1 VILPHW
7 PIQDKVGALST
18 TRCGGASTGPFLSFN
33 LGYHVGDAHDIV
45 VKNHHKLSAYLP
57 AKAIWLEQIHGN
69 CVFVVNEKKPVT
81 PWPQADALYTNARLQ
96 PLAIMTADCLPI
108 LLASK
113 CGGEVAAVHGGWRP
127 LATGIL
133 ANTLTKFKCHPGD
146 IFAWLGPAIGPSA
159 FEVGPEVVTQFCDLD
174 SAHCSDFVEQNT
186 GKYLADIF
194 AIATRQLAELGVTK
208 VFTDKLCTVT
218 DSHRF
223 FSYRRDG
230 QTGRMAS
237 VIWRN

>member
-1 VILPHW
+1 MILPNW
-7 PIQDKVGALST
+7 PVQDKVGALST
-18 TRCGGASTGPFLSFN
+18 TRSGGASTGSFSSFN
-33 LGYHVGDAHDIV
+33 LGYHVGDERNEV
-45 VKNHHKLSAYLP
+45 VANHQYLRTYLP
-57 AKAIWLEQIHGN
+57 AQAIWLEQIHGDR
-69 CVFVVNEKKPVT
+69 VFVVNEKKPVT
-81 PWPQADALYTNARLQ
+81 QWPQADALYTNARLQ

-127 LATGIL
+127 LAAGIL
-133 ANTLTKFKCHPGD
+133 ANTLVQFKCDPDD
-146 IFAWLGPAIGPSA
+146 IFAWLGPAIGPKA
-159 FEVGPEVVTQFCDLD
+159 FEVGSEVVAQFCNLD

-208 VFTDKLCTVT
+208 VYTDKLCTVS